1 MTTGRAERRIALA
14 AGGTGGHLFPAVAVA
29 KELLARGHQVTVLT
43 DPRGASF
50 EAGIKVRSV
59 PASRLSGGPIAK
71 AIGLLQLARGVAAA
85 AWSLKRDGA
94 ELLIGFGGYPSV
106 APVLAAKLTG
116 VPVVLHEQNAV
127 LGRANARLVRYAK
140 VIATSF
146 PEVAGLG
153 GRQQRL
159 TGNPVRAEAA
169 AARAVPF
176 RAPDD
181 DGPFHLLVFGGSQG
195 ARIFSEVV
203 PAACALLP
211 EPLRACLRVIQQA
224 RPEDLEETKQAY
236 RALGI
241 EADVQSFFADLPDRM
256 AASHLVIAR
265 AGASTIA
272 EVLTIGRPSVL
283 VPYPHAMD
291 DHQTANAQAVD
302 DARAAWL
309 MPQSAFTPEA
319 LAQRLE
325 AALTLP
331 ACTEAVAA
339 RAYAMGRP
347 DAAAYLADAAE
358 SVLGETSAAPPV
370 ALRSIAT

>member
-1 MTTGRAERRIALA
+1 
-14 AGGTGGHLFPAVAVA
+14 
-29 KELLARGHQVTVLT
+29 
-43 DPRGASF
+43 
-50 EAGIKVRSV
+50 
-59 PASRLSGGPIAK
+59 
-71 AIGLLQLARGVAAA
+71 
-85 AWSLKRDGA
+85 
-94 ELLIGFGGYPSV
+94 LLIGFGGYPSV

-146 PEVAGLG
+146 PAVAGLG
-153 GRQQRL
+153 GRPQRL

-169 AARAVPF
+169 TARAVPF
-176 RAPDD
+176 QASEGDS
-181 DGPFHLLVFGGSQG
+181 PFHLLVFGGSQG
-195 ARIFSEVV
+195 ARVFSEVV

-211 EPLRACLRVIQQA
+211 EPLRARLRVTQQA
-224 RPEDLEETKQAY
+224 RPEDLDVASAAY
-236 RALGI
+236 RAIGM
-241 EADVQSFFADLPDRM
+241 EAHVQPFFGDLPALM
-256 AASHLVIAR
+256 ASSHLVIAR

-291 DHQTANAQAVD
+291 DHQTANARAVD
-302 DARAAWL
+302 EAGAAWL
-309 MPQSAFTPEA
+309 MPQSAFSPEA

-358 SVLGETSAAPPV
+358 SVLGETSAARPV
-370 ALRSIAT
+370 ALRSIAS

>member
-1 MTTGRAERRIALA
+1 M
-14 AGGTGGHLFPAVAVA
+14 
-29 KELLARGHQVTVLT
+29 
-43 DPRGASF
+43 
-50 EAGIKVRSV
+50 
-59 PASRLSGGPIAK
+59 AK
-71 AIGLLQLARGVAAA
+71 ALGLLQLARGVLAA
-85 AWSLKRDGA
+85 AWTLKRDRT

-116 VPVVLHEQNAV
+116 VPIVLHEQNAV
-127 LGRANARLVRYAK
+127 LGRANARLVRYAA

-153 GRQQRL
+153 GRPQRL
-159 TGNPVRAEAA
+159 TGNPVRKEAA
-169 AARAVPF
+169 AARNAPF
-176 RAPDD
+176 RAPLD
-181 DGPFHLLVFGGSQG
+181 DGPFRLLVFGGSQG
-195 ARIFSEVV
+195 ARVFSEIV

-211 EPLRACLRVIQQA
+211 APLRARLRVVQQA
-224 RPEDLEETKQAY
+224 RPEDVVEAAAAY
-236 RALGI
+236 RALGVQ
-241 EADVQSFFADLPDRM
+241 ADVQSFYDDLPARM

-302 DARAAWL
+302 EAGAAWL
-309 MPQSAFTPEA
+309 MPQPAFTAEA
-319 LAQRLE
+319 LARRLE

-331 ACTEAVAA
+331 ACTETVAA
-339 RAYAMGRP
+339 HAYALGRP

-358 SVLGETSAAPPV
+358 SVLGGKSAAPSA